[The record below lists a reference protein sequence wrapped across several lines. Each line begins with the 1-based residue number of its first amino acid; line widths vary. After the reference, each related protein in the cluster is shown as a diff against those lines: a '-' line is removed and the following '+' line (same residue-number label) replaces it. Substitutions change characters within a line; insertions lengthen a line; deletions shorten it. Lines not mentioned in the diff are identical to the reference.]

1 MPFTAE
7 ELANITNSA
16 LDFFMDK
23 GRVFANNIQAKPM
36 AAAFD
41 AEAGTFPGGKG
52 EVSLAVKSGQGG
64 GTLTGYTHDD
74 TVSYYNP
81 TGTKRVAFAWKEMF
95 IGMGLTHTELKHD
108 GITVN
113 ESGANQST
121 SAKSGREQHAL
132 ANLLDEK
139 ISTMAEDY
147 AVSWDSLVHGD
158 GTSDTKAIAGIQSFI
173 LANPALGTTGGMN
186 RTTITWWRNRAAT
199 AAANAASTGDN
210 AITSATANGGALL
223 TYLQGEYRQLRRY
236 AQGAPRHRVFA
247 GSDFIDA
254 LEKEIRANGSY
265 SDSGFNSRGANN
277 GGQATDAGVPFKN
290 WNIVY
295 DPSLDD
301 LNLAKRCYVID
312 MNAIKLH
319 YMQGE
324 KMKRSAPPRPHDKFV
339 MYRAM
344 TTTGVM
350 TARQLNTSA
359 VYDIA

>member
-7 ELANITNSA
+7 ELANITNSS
-16 LDFFMDK
+16 LDFYMNK
-23 GRVFANNIQAKPM
+23 GRVFANNIQSKPM

-41 AEAGTFPGGKG
+41 ENAGTFPGGKG

-64 GTLTGYTHDD
+64 GSLSGYTHDD
-74 TVSYYNP
+74 QVTYYNP
-81 TGTKRVAFAWKEMF
+81 TGTKRVNFSWKEMF

-147 AVSWDSLVHGD
+147 AVSWDSLIHGD

-173 LANPALGTTGGMN
+173 LADPSLGTTGGIS
-186 RTTITWWRNRAAT
+186 RSTITWWRNRAAT
-199 AAANAASTGDN
+199 AAANAASSGDN
-210 AITSATANGGALL
+210 AVTSNVANGGALIN
-223 TYLQGEYRQLRRY
+223 YLQAEYRQLRRY
-236 AQGAPRHRVFA
+236 ANGSVRHRCFA

-254 LEKEIRANGSY
+254 LEKEMRANGSY
-265 SDSGFNSRGANN
+265 TDSGWRSRGSVNAGMN
-277 GGQATDAGVPFKN
+277 TDAGVPFKS

-295 DPSLDD
+295 DPTLDELSLS
-301 LNLAKRCYVID
+301 KRCYVID
-312 MNAIKLH
+312 MNAVKLH
-319 YMQGE
+319 YMAGE
-324 KMKRSAPPRPHDKFV
+324 KMKRSAPPRPHD
-339 MYRAM
+339 RPCGGCA
-344 TTTGVM
+344 
-350 TARQLNTSA
+350 ARDDLGRWSKRP
-359 VYDIA
+359 